1 MKYTNEQRLKIAYAF
16 RAAKKRLAKDSG
28 GAKTTHICWA
38 LGDAYE
44 ACEISWT
51 AFVNA
56 KRIIEQRLAP
66 YGTVSGWLVHVVKV
80 ESDVSF
86 KDLQQYRHRWLA
98 ALIKE
103 FSQ

>member
-1 MKYTNEQRLKIAYAF
+1 MKYTNEQRLKIADAF
-16 RAAKKRLAKDSG
+16 RAAKKRLAKGPG
-28 GAKTTHICWA
+28 GTKATHICWA
-38 LGDAYE
+38 LGDASE

-51 AFVNA
+51 AFINA

-66 YGTVSGWLVHVVKV
+66 YSAVSGWLVANVK
-80 ESDVSF
+80 SDISF
-86 KDLQQYRHRWLA
+86 KDLQQYRHLWLD